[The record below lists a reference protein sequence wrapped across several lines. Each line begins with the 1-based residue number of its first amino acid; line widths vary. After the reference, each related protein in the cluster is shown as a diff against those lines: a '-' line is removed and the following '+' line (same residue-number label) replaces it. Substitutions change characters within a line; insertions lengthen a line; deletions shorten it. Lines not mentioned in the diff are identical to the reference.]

1 MHGWSD
7 NVPSLLKQNTDKS
20 IILMDGYDWRCVLV
34 DHFNVNLK
42 RLLMAKLAHLN
53 FKSETFYSVIKY
65 MRKTQKAEPDK
76 VVF

>member
-7 NVPSLLKQNTDKS
+7 NVPPLLKQNTDKS
-20 IILMDGYDWRCVLV
+20 IILMDGYDLRCVLV
-34 DHFNVNLK
+34 DHLNVHLK
-42 RLLMAKLAHLN
+42 GLLLAKLAHLN
-53 FKSETFYSVIKY
+53 FESEPFYSVIKY